1 MLALPIRTFAFL
13 GLGGLGHSGS
23 LGRPAGLTAAGSR
36 PPTSQTQ
43 SSETAA
49 IPEQYI
55 LDLLRA
61 YASAGF
67 AAVVTINSGA
77 LVAGLSQASHIDF
90 VHPAFIAC
98 ALFIWAFGVTTG
110 VATWGAAYRAIVA
123 LAASDPQEQM
133 RWRGVAAGL
142 FHVSL
147 SMFLLGFGV
156 VGVGLA
162 A

>member
-1 MLALPIRTFAFL
+1 M
-13 GLGGLGHSGS
+13 S
-23 LGRPAGLTAAGSR
+23 
-36 PPTSQTQ
+36 
-43 SSETAA
+43 
-49 IPEQYI
+49 EQYV
-55 LDLLRA
+55 LELLRA

-77 LVAGLSQASHIDF
+77 LVAGLSQASHLDF
-90 VHPAFIAC
+90 VPPAFIAG

-147 SMFLLGFGV
+147 GMFLLGFGV
-156 VGVGLA
+156 VGLGLA
-162 A
+162 V